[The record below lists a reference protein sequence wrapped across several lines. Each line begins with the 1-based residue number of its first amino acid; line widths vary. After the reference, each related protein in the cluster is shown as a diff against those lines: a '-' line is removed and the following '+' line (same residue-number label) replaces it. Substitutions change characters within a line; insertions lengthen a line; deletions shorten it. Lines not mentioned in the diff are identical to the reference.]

1 MVRKGG
7 FLWAA
12 GSRRATEVKQSAVH
26 PLGSARSTAG
36 DPVPRPWLRCVGR
49 GYVALRRLVRQA
61 VIRTPW
67 LDRRASRA
75 LARFEGR
82 LPVRR
87 LLEGVS
93 TGQVQC
99 HGMTL
104 HYSPEDMGVV
114 STILL
119 YGDYEPETTRAVLQL
134 LRPGMCC
141 VDLGAHIGYF
151 SVLAARAVG
160 PSGRVW
166 AFEPVG
172 STRQMLCF
180 NLAEND
186 VDAIVTVVPRAI
198 SDSSGWV
205 RFSIDQEDSVS
216 NKMAMPGE
224 LDLTTEEVEATSLD
238 EYFAALDWP
247 EVHLVKMDVEGAEL
261 AALRGMDELCRRNS
275 GLALIFEVNPP
286 NLARQELA
294 PERLF
299 EELKERGFDSYR
311 VLHRNGIAFP
321 GCDARQIAS
330 LGRGDTVNV
339 LALKGQG

>member
-1 MVRKGG
+1 MVRKARR
-7 FLWAA
+7 LRAA
-12 GSRRATEVKQSAVH
+12 GSRRVTEVKQSAVH
-26 PLGSARSTAG
+26 PTGSARDIAG
-36 DPVPRPWLRCVGR
+36 DPAPQPWLRGVGR

-87 LLEGVS
+87 LLAGVS
-93 TGQVQC
+93 TGQVRC

-104 HYSPEDMGVV
+104 HYRLEDMGVI

-119 YGDYEPETTRAVLQL
+119 YGDYEPETTMAVLQL
-134 LRPGMCC
+134 LRPGMCF

-166 AFEPVG
+166 AFEPAG
-172 STRQMLCF
+172 STRQVLCL

-186 VDAIVTVVPRAI
+186 VDDIVTVVPRAI

-205 RFSIDQEDSVS
+205 RFAIDNESSVS
-216 NKMAMPGE
+216 NRMAMPG
-224 LDLTTEEVEATSLD
+224 DLEATTEDVEATSLD
-238 EYFAALDWP
+238 EYFAARDWP
-247 EVHLVKMDVEGAEL
+247 EVNLIKMDVEGAEL
-261 AALRGMDELCRRNS
+261 AALRGMDELNRRNP

-286 NLARQELA
+286 NLAHQGLA
-294 PERLF
+294 PGLLF

-311 VLHRNGIAFP
+311 VLHRNGIAFS
-321 GCDARQIAS
+321 GHDARQIAS